1 MEMCT
6 HEPTII
12 IMIGGGRC
20 LALDQ
25 YNNLLIYDRY
35 YNDSVNLG
43 PLTQQRAKEISK
55 HLNCLA
61 THTPER

>member
-12 IMIGGGRC
+12 ITIGGGRC

-25 YNNLLIYDRY
+25 YNNLLVYNRY

-43 PLTQQRAKEISK
+43 PLTQQRAREIGEY
-55 HLNCLA
+55 LNRLA
-61 THTPER
+61 IHTPER